1 MKYNNVLYGMKLK
14 MILTLTV
21 IQLTACNL
29 PSPTSATMTVTL
41 PPVTPTPENRTGM
54 IIRGHVT
61 LNGVGLAAVK
71 IYKRFSAYPRDLIAL
86 TDENGY
92 YESDFIGIPGDEMV
106 SIEAELAGYTF
117 DPPFYYW
124 RHYHGFED
132 TTCDFVATLVP

>member
-1 MKYNNVLYGMKLK
+1 M
-14 MILTLTV
+14 
-21 IQLTACNL
+21 TA
-29 PSPTSATMTVTL
+29 TL
-41 PPVTPTPENRTGM
+41 PPAPPTPENRTGM

-61 LNGVGLAAVK
+61 LNGAGLAAVK
-71 IYKRFSAYPRDLIAL
+71 IYKRFSAYPRDLIAI

-132 TTCDFVATLVP
+132 STCDFVATLVP

>member
-1 MKYNNVLYGMKLK
+1 MKFNNVLYGMKLK

-21 IQLTACNL
+21 ILLAACNL
-29 PSPTSATMTVTL
+29 PSPTSATMTATL
-41 PPVTPTPENRTGM
+41 PPASPTPENRTGM

-61 LNGVGLAAVK
+61 LNGAGLAAVK
-71 IYKRFSAYPRDLIAL
+71 IYKRFSAYPRDLIAI

-132 TTCDFVATLVP
+132 STCDFVATLVP